1 MRLSLKWVT
10 DFTINSGLSI
20 IIKNWIKWKK
30 FPAVTEFM
38 RLLKNLKKIQDFN
51 GIWTR
56 NLAIP
61 VRCSNQLSYEATEI
75 VNCVHICSRER
86 DECDR
91 CTWNKSYKNCGNE
104 IKKRRVLAL
113 VNGIY
118 QLPKEPTT
126 GLICFWMFLWVSS
139 FKVREWRNLLLSY
152 DVMSIF
158 LNIFF

>member
-10 DFTINSGLSI
+10 DFTINSGLAI

-51 GIWTR
+51 EIWTR

-75 VNCVHICSRER
+75 GSWSIVFIYVPVKEMNVIDVHEINHIRTAEMKSKNEGSSQLWTEFINCLRSLQQDWFVFGCFCEFFILR
-86 DECDR
+86 
-91 CTWNKSYKNCGNE
+91 Y
-104 IKKRRVLAL
+104 
-113 VNGIY
+113 VNGVTSC
-118 QLPKEPTT
+118 L
-126 GLICFWMFLWVSS
+126 
-139 FKVREWRNLLLSY
+139 
-152 DVMSIF
+152 VMTSCQYF
-158 LNIFF
+158 